1 MTDLHED
8 FGPALWVVNTIF
20 IVLSTFAVVARFAAR
35 RLRKLSLGADDW
47 MICVAL
53 FWNWLLYGIFVGC
66 QYNYESGPLKT
77 GSTNT
82 DGLSGRI
89 NGLGKHRAAL
99 SPEKVATFVEL
110 LYFFQ
115 IFYVLGP
122 PSVKLALLFLYR
134 RIFEHS
140 SFLRIVDGMIVLISV
155 WAIIMTFLAI
165 FNCKP
170 ISAFWTTEGTCLD
183 FKQFAIGY
191 AIVNII
197 CDFAV
202 WLMPIPRVWN
212 IQLPKPQKIALS
224 LIFALG
230 LFDCAAAMARLL
242 LSMLVLG
249 QYDSTW
255 LYAKGYMW
263 SIIEVSTGIVCTCL
277 PTMRVLLKTAFGG
290 ALARIFDMS
299 SGKASHQ
306 PSNNTPWSRTK
317 ENPND
322 IGDAR
327 SMEALSTSDHT
338 NNVSEW
344 HGADWDTSSQRIL
357 VTEEVDIEL
366 QPVKQKTSGKV
377 T

>member
-1 MTDLHED
+1 MTDLDED

-20 IVLSTFAVVARFAAR
+20 IVLATFAVVARFGAR

-47 MICVAL
+47 IICVAL
-53 FWNWLLYGIFVGC
+53 FWDWLLYGIFVGC
-66 QYNYESGPLKT
+66 
-77 GSTNT
+77 
-82 DGLSGRI
+82 RI
-89 NGLGKHRAAL
+89 NGLGKHRETL
-99 SPEKVATFVEL
+99 SPEQVATFAEL

-115 IFYVLGP
+115 IFY
-122 PSVKLALLFLYR
+122 
-134 RIFEHS
+134 HS

-155 WAIIMTFLAI
+155 WAIVMTFLAI

-170 ISAFWTTEGTCLD
+170 ISAFWTTEGTCLN

-197 CDFAV
+197 SDFAV

-249 QYDSTW
+249 EYDSTW

-277 PTMRVLLKTAFGG
+277 PTMRILLKTAFGG
-290 ALARIFDMS
+290 AFARIFGMS

-306 PSNNTPWSRTK
+306 PSSNTPWSRTK
-317 ENPND
+317 EYYND
-322 IGDAR
+322 IGDVR
-327 SMEALSTSDHT
+327 SVEVFSNAHRT
-338 NNVSEW
+338 NNVSES
-344 HGADWDTSSQRIL
+344 HDADWDTNSQRIL
-357 VTEEVDIEL
+357 VTEEVNIEL
-366 QPVKQKTSGKV
+366 QPVKQRASV
-377 T
+377 NEA

>member
-1 MTDLHED
+1 MTDLQED
-8 FGPALWVVNTIF
+8 FGPTLWVVNTIF
-20 IVLSTFAVVARFAAR
+20 TALATFAVIARFGAR
-35 RLRKLSLGADDW
+35 RLRKLSLRADDW
-47 MICVAL
+47 ITAWP
-53 FWNWLLYGIFVGC
+53 F
-66 QYNYESGPLKT
+66 SGT
-77 GSTNT
+77 GYCTGYSW
-82 DGLSGRI
+82 DVSRI
-89 NGLGKHRAAL
+89 NGFGKHRETL
-99 SPEKVATFVEL
+99 SPEKVATFAEL

-115 IFYVLGP
+115 IFYVLAP
-122 PSVKLALLFLYR
+122 PTVKLALLFLYR

-155 WAIIMTFLAI
+155 WAIVMTFLAI

-170 ISAFWTTEGTCLD
+170 ISAFWTTKGTCLN

-197 CDFAV
+197 SDFAV

-249 QYDSTW
+249 EYDSTW

-290 ALARIFDMS
+290 TFARIFGMS
-299 SGKASHQ
+299 SGKVSHQ
-306 PSNNTPWSRTK
+306 PSSSTPCSK
-317 ENPND
+317 ANEYYND
-322 IGDAR
+322 IGQAR
-327 SMEALSTSDHT
+327 SVDVSSNTHRT
-338 NNVSEW
+338 NNVSEL
-344 HGADWDTSSQRIL
+344 HGADWDTGSQRIL
-357 VTEEVDIEL
+357 VTEVNIEL
-366 QPVKQKTSGKV
+366 RPVDHRPSVKV
-377 T
+377 G

>member
-1 MTDLHED
+1 MTSD
-8 FGPALWVVNTIF
+8 PAKEPHRPNI
-20 IVLSTFAVVARFAAR
+20 
-35 RLRKLSLGADDW
+35 
-47 MICVAL
+47 
-53 FWNWLLYGIFVGC
+53 
-66 QYNYESGPLKT
+66 
-77 GSTNT
+77 

-89 NGLGKHRAAL
+89 NGLGKHRETL
-99 SPEKVATFVEL
+99 SPEKVATFAEL

-115 IFYVLGP
+115 IFYVLAP
-122 PSVKLALLFLYR
+122 PTVKLALLFLYR

-155 WAIIMTFLAI
+155 WAIVMTFLAI

-170 ISAFWTTEGTCLD
+170 ISAFWTTEGTCLN
-183 FKQFAIGY
+183 FKEFAIGY

-197 CDFAV
+197 SDFAV

-230 LFDCAAAMARLL
+230 LLYEHSFFHIHISEVQISSANTSFSLSDCAAAMARLL

-249 QYDSTW
+249 EYDSTW

-290 ALARIFDMS
+290 AFARIFGMS
-299 SGKASHQ
+299 SGKVSHQ
-306 PSNNTPWSRTK
+306 PSSSTPWSKTN
-317 ENPND
+317 EYYND
-322 IGDAR
+322 IGEAR
-327 SMEALSTSDHT
+327 SVDIFSNTHRA
-338 NNVSEW
+338 NNVSEL
-344 HGADWDTSSQRIL
+344 HDADWDASSQRIL
-357 VTEEVDIEL
+357 VTEEVNIEL
-366 QPVKQKTSGKV
+366 RSVDQRSSVKV
-377 T
+377 A

>member
-20 IVLSTFAVVARFAAR
+20 IVLSTFAVAARFESR

-53 FWNWLLYGIFVGC
+53 FWNWVLYGLFVGC
-66 QYNYESGPLKT
+66 
-77 GSTNT
+77 
-82 DGLSGRI
+82 RI
-89 NGLGKHRAAL
+89 NGLGKHRATL

-140 SFLRIVDGMIVLISV
+140 SFLRIVDGMIVMISV

-191 AIVNII
+191 AI
-197 CDFAV
+197 
-202 WLMPIPRVWN
+202 R
-212 IQLPKPQKIALS
+212 IALS

-249 QYDSTW
+249 EYDSTW

-290 ALARIFDMS
+290 AFAKIFDMS

-306 PSNNTPWSRTK
+306 PSSNTPWSRTK
-317 ENPND
+317 EYYND
-322 IGDAR
+322 IGDVR
-327 SMEALSTSDHT
+327 SVEVFSNSDHT
-338 NNVSEW
+338 NNVS
-344 HGADWDTSSQRIL
+344 
-357 VTEEVDIEL
+357 
-366 QPVKQKTSGKV
+366 
-377 T
+377 

>member
-1 MTDLHED
+1 MTDLQED
-8 FGPALWVVNTIF
+8 FGPTLWTVNTIF
-20 IVLSTFAVVARFAAR
+20 IVLATLAVVARFGAR

-47 MICVAL
+47 IICVAL
-53 FWNWLLYGIFVGC
+53 LWDWLLYGIFVGC
-66 QYNYESGPLKT
+66 
-77 GSTNT
+77 
-82 DGLSGRI
+82 RI
-89 NGLGKHRAAL
+89 NGLGKHRATL
-99 SPEKVATFVEL
+99 SPEKVAIFTEL

-155 WAIIMTFLAI
+155 WATIMTFLAI

-170 ISAFWTTEGTCLD
+170 ISAFWTTEGTCFD

-197 CDFAV
+197 SDFAV

-249 QYDSTW
+249 EYDTTW

-290 ALARIFDMS
+290 AFARIFGMY

-306 PSNNTPWSRTK
+306 MSSNTPRSRTN
-317 ENPND
+317 EYYND
-322 IGDAR
+322 IGEVR
-327 SMEALSTSDHT
+327 SAKVFSNAHRT
-338 NNVSEW
+338 NDISGS
-344 HGADWDTSSQRIL
+344 HGADWDASSQQIL
-357 VTEEVDIEL
+357 VTEEVNIEL
-366 QPVKQKTSGKV
+366 QPGKEASVKIN
-377 T
+377 

>member
-1 MTDLHED
+1 
-8 FGPALWVVNTIF
+8 V
-20 IVLSTFAVVARFAAR
+20 
-35 RLRKLSLGADDW
+35 
-47 MICVAL
+47 
-53 FWNWLLYGIFVGC
+53 
-66 QYNYESGPLKT
+66 
-77 GSTNT
+77 
-82 DGLSGRI
+82 LSGRI
-89 NGLGKHRAAL
+89 NGLGKHRATL
-99 SPEKVATFVEL
+99 SPEKVVTFSEL

-122 PSVKLALLFLYR
+122 ASVKLALLFLYR

-140 SFLRIVDGMIVLISV
+140 SFLRIVNGMIVLISV

-170 ISAFWTTEGTCLD
+170 ISAFWTTEGTCLN

-197 CDFAV
+197 SDFAV

-212 IQLPKPQKIALS
+212 IQLPRPQKIALS

-230 LFDCAAAMARLL
+230 LLYEYSFFFFSILPKGTYQCQYSCLANTSFSPSDCAAAMARLL

-249 QYDSTW
+249 EYDSTW

-290 ALARIFDMS
+290 AFARILGMS

-306 PSNNTPWSRTK
+306 PSSNTPWSRTN
-317 ENPND
+317 EYYND
-322 IGDAR
+322 IGEVR
-327 SMEALSTSDHT
+327 SAEVFSNAHRT
-338 NNVSEW
+338 NNISDL
-344 HGADWDTSSQRIL
+344 HDADWDASSQRIL
-357 VTEEVDIEL
+357 VTEEVNIEL
-366 QPVKQKTSGKV
+366 QPGKEGICKGKLNRSRD
-377 T
+377 

>member
-1 MTDLHED
+1 MTDLDED

-20 IVLSTFAVVARFAAR
+20 IVLATFAVVARFTAR

-47 MICVAL
+47 IMCVAL
-53 FWNWLLYGIFVGC
+53 FWDWILYGLFVGC
-66 QYNYESGPLKT
+66 
-77 GSTNT
+77 
-82 DGLSGRI
+82 RI
-89 NGLGKHRAAL
+89 NGLGKHRATL
-99 SPEKVATFVEL
+99 SPETIAIFSEL

-140 SFLRIVDGMIVLISV
+140 SFLRIVNGMIVLISI
-155 WAIIMTFLAI
+155 WAIVMTFLAI
-165 FNCKP
+165 FNCNP
-170 ISAFWTTEGTCLD
+170 ISAFWTMEGTCFD

-197 CDFAV
+197 TDFAV
-202 WLMPIPRVWN
+202 WLMPIPKVWN

-249 QYDSTW
+249 EYDSTW

-290 ALARIFDMS
+290 AFARIFGMS

-306 PSNNTPWSRTK
+306 PSSNTPWSRTK
-317 ENPND
+317 EYYNNVEEVNT
-322 IGDAR
+322 A
-327 SMEALSTSDHT
+327 EVLSYHRCT
-338 NNVSEW
+338 NNSEL
-344 HGADWDTSSQRIL
+344 HDADWDTNSQRIL
-357 VTEEVDIEL
+357 VTEEVNIEL
-366 QPVKQKTSGKV
+366 QPVKQRAPVKV
-377 T
+377 TQSTDLTRV

>member
-1 MTDLHED
+1 M
-8 FGPALWVVNTIF
+8 
-20 IVLSTFAVVARFAAR
+20 
-35 RLRKLSLGADDW
+35 
-47 MICVAL
+47 VAL
-53 FWNWLLYGIFVGC
+53 VLLGIHD
-66 QYNYESGPLKT
+66 
-77 GSTNT
+77 TNT

-89 NGLGKHRAAL
+89 NGLGKHRETL

-115 IFYVLGP
+115 IFYVLAP
-122 PSVKLALLFLYR
+122 PTVKLALLFLYR

-140 SFLRIVDGMIVLISV
+140 SFLRIVNGMIVLIFV
-155 WAIIMTFLAI
+155 WAIVMTFMAI

-170 ISAFWTTEGTCLD
+170 ISAFWTTEGTCLN
-183 FKQFAIGY
+183 FKEFAIGY

-197 CDFAV
+197 SDFAV

-230 LFDCAAAMARLL
+230 LLYGHLFSILRGIDTLANTSFSLSDCAAATARLL

-249 QYDSTW
+249 EYDTTW

-290 ALARIFDMS
+290 TFARIFGMS
-299 SGKASHQ
+299 SGKVSHQ
-306 PSNNTPWSRTK
+306 PSNSTPWSKTN
-317 ENPND
+317 EFYND
-322 IGDAR
+322 TGETR
-327 SMEALSTSDHT
+327 SVDVYSNAHRT
-338 NNVSEW
+338 NNVSES
-344 HGADWDTSSQRIL
+344 HDADWDASSQRIL
-357 VTEEVDIEL
+357 VTEEVNIEL
-366 QPVKQKTSGKV
+366 QPVEQRSSVKV
-377 T
+377 A

>member
-1 MTDLHED
+1 MTSD
-8 FGPALWVVNTIF
+8 PAKEPHRPNI
-20 IVLSTFAVVARFAAR
+20 
-35 RLRKLSLGADDW
+35 
-47 MICVAL
+47 
-53 FWNWLLYGIFVGC
+53 
-66 QYNYESGPLKT
+66 
-77 GSTNT
+77 

-89 NGLGKHRAAL
+89 NGLGKHRETL
-99 SPEKVATFVEL
+99 SPEKVATFAEL

-115 IFYVLGP
+115 IFYVLAP
-122 PSVKLALLFLYR
+122 PTVKLALLFLYR

-155 WAIIMTFLAI
+155 WAIVMTFLAI

-170 ISAFWTTEGTCLD
+170 ISAFWTTEGTCLN
-183 FKQFAIGY
+183 FKEFAIGY

-197 CDFAV
+197 SDFAV

-249 QYDSTW
+249 EYDSTW

-290 ALARIFDMS
+290 AFARIFGMS
-299 SGKASHQ
+299 SGKVSHQ
-306 PSNNTPWSRTK
+306 PSSSTPWSKTN
-317 ENPND
+317 EYYND
-322 IGDAR
+322 IGEAR
-327 SMEALSTSDHT
+327 SVDIFSNTHRA
-338 NNVSEW
+338 NNVSEL
-344 HGADWDTSSQRIL
+344 HDADWDASSQRIL
-357 VTEEVDIEL
+357 VTEEVNIEL
-366 QPVKQKTSGKV
+366 RSVDQRSSVKV
-377 T
+377 A

>member
-20 IVLSTFAVVARFAAR
+20 IVLSTFAVAARFGSR

-53 FWNWLLYGIFVGC
+53 FWNWVLYGLFVGC
-66 QYNYESGPLKT
+66 
-77 GSTNT
+77 
-82 DGLSGRI
+82 RI
-89 NGLGKHRAAL
+89 NGLGKHRATL

-140 SFLRIVDGMIVLISV
+140 SFLRIVDGMIVMISV
-155 WAIIMTFLAI
+155 WAIIMTILAI

-183 FKQFAIGY
+183 FKQFAIGS

-197 CDFAV
+197 SDFAV
-202 WLMPIPRVWN
+202 WLMLIPRVWN
-212 IQLPKPQKIALS
+212 IQLPKPQRIALS

-249 QYDSTW
+249 EYDSTW

-290 ALARIFDMS
+290 AFAKIFDMS

-306 PSNNTPWSRTK
+306 PSSNTPWSRTK
-317 ENPND
+317 EYYND
-322 IGDAR
+322 IGDVR
-327 SMEALSTSDHT
+327 SVEVFSNSDHT

-357 VTEEVDIEL
+357 VAEEVNIEL